1 MLSPGHIPR
10 HLIAPLF
17 IIFGLVCQLGEP
29 VRTRQKR
36 ETNIDQPR
44 MSSENGNLIF
54 SVSQTK
60 SIEFKTGSYG
70 KIKLNDDD
78 LTELLSQIHK
88 NKEEIAA
95 LKASV
100 LGSNQTVTNQI
111 AQLNTKLTEIEGRV
125 QQLQEKISW
134 KACSSNPCQ
143 NSGTCLNLLD
153 SFFCLCPN
161 NWKGATC
168 VEDVNE
174 CQIYAGTVMGCQN
187 GALCENTPG
196 SYRCSCSPEWYGPQ
210 CTSKHDDCKVG
221 SAELCVHGTC
231 VDLDRVQPDQPRYS
245 CVCDAGWRT
254 PNGGFSCTEDIDECS
269 LLNPPC
275 SQNPPVQCYNTIGSF
290 TCGPCPSGW
299 IGNGYS
305 CQDIDECQTNNGG
318 CSVAPMVKCMNTMG
332 SYHCGPCPPG
342 YEGDGRTCTQVDACS
357 INNGG
362 CHPLASCAPREEG
375 TLPICVCPPGYTG
388 DGYGQYGCL
397 HIGDICLKNNPCV
410 NGECKAGVSSYI
422 CVCHSGWTGTN
433 CTDNVNECASSPC
446 QNGGICMDIIDGYT
460 CNCTSGWTGFH
471 CETQTQACGGVL
483 IGLNGT
489 LRYPNNPGNEP
500 YGHDVSCSWVIKT
513 EPNKILRITFPY
525 FNLGT
530 GSDCSLTFLQIHDGE
545 TMSDFRLEKLCGN
558 TAPGQLY
565 SSHNALYIWFKSD
578 HKLDHGGFQINW
590 ESQDPVCGG
599 ELSES
604 HGSISSPGYPG
615 TYPPNRDCYW
625 TISVDPGLY
634 ITFAFGVLSLEHH
647 DNCENDYL
655 EIRDGILPHAPVLQK
670 YCSTISP
677 APLQTSGPSA
687 WIHFHS
693 DSATSDKGFHLTY
706 ITSSSGSACGG
717 TFSDTEGF
725 LVSPSWPD
733 PYTGDKQC
741 IYLIR
746 QASGEKINLKFT
758 HMDLESSA
766 GCSVTFIEI
775 RDGDTET
782 APLIDR
788 FCNSTIPAPIT
799 SSSETLWIKFK
810 SDPSATRSKFR
821 AFYQV
826 VCGGTLSG
834 AGVITT
840 PHYPNPYYRERSC
853 EWIITQPEGQVVM
866 FKFDNLNISSS
877 SECGSNYVEV
887 RDGPS
892 SESPLIGKYCGS
904 NVPPVIYSSQ
914 RSLNVKFLTDASSDN
929 HGFSASYRSLMEGCG
944 GTRTSP
950 EGTINSPG
958 YPNVYPHGVHCTW
971 VISIQPGN
979 LIRLSFT
986 SFNLEHSV
994 SCQYDYVEI
1003 YDNTTVTTGSRMGRY
1018 CGRSIPPTITSS
1030 GSTMLVLFVTDS
1042 AMGAEGFIANYV
1054 SINTS
1059 TACDVTYTEA
1069 TGVFTSPNY
1078 PNNYPTNSEC
1088 VYTISAA
1095 VNKQIRLNFTSFTIE
1110 SSTSCTKDYVEI
1122 RDGGYETSPLL
1133 GRFCRERPPVIIS
1146 HSNKLW
1152 VKFRSDSSF
1161 TYKGFE
1167 AHWDSA
1173 TTGCGGT
1180 LTALSGGFTSPNYP
1194 MPYYDN
1200 SECYWLLKS
1209 SSGNLL
1215 EIDFQHF
1222 DLEYHR
1228 NCERDYLAVYN
1239 GNSTVSNKLGQLCGQ
1254 TLPAPIRSTSN
1265 AMYVK
1270 MRTDSIMSHSGFLA
1284 NYRQVCEGVLISNRS
1299 QGILESLNY
1308 PDPYPNNKYCNWTI
1322 QTTTGNTIS
1331 YTFRTF
1337 QLDYICFYTYMKLFD
1352 GPNETAREIGTYCGS
1367 QLPPG
1372 GTTNGTSLHI
1382 VFQSQ
1387 SSSSHQGFQ
1396 LIWSVNGCGGDLSG
1410 PNGTFTSPGYPMKYP
1425 NNRECIWYITASP
1438 GSSIQVT
1445 ILDFDIE
1452 YHATCDFD
1460 VLEIYGGPELSSPR
1474 LAQLCTSRAPGNPL
1488 QVSSTGNAVTV
1499 RFKTD
1504 AYANGKG
1511 FNAAWRE
1518 VPGGCGGVF
1527 QAPSGEIHSPNYPRN
1542 YDHNTECSWL
1552 IRVDPGHR
1560 VLLNFTDFDIESPIF
1575 FSICSYDSLKIY
1587 DGENSDAQLLI
1598 TLCGSQIPSA
1608 VTSTQNTMFVRLRSD
1623 STTSH
1628 RGFSARFSE
1637 VCGSSIVADAIGGVI
1652 SSPLYPAKYPNN
1664 QNCSWIIK
1672 ALEPFNHVTI
1682 SFTDFRTEARNQNCT
1697 EDFVEILDGDNYASP
1712 SIGRFCGRVIPHPVT
1727 SLSNALVLRFVSNGY
1742 TNDKG
1747 FQASYSASLSA
1758 CGGTLHME
1766 SGAFNSPSYPD
1777 NYPANTECV
1786 WTILSSPG
1794 NRLMLS
1800 FMSFSLQSSDNCTRD
1815 YVEIREGNDTGLFL
1829 GRFCGDTLP
1838 SNVTS
1843 IVGHIFWVKFVSDD
1857 TGSGPGFRATFSHL
1871 FGNNIEGTYGQ
1882 IASPLWPRQYPH
1894 HSNYIWK
1901 VNVESGRIIEMRIL
1915 EIDIEDHASCSYD
1928 KLQIFDGPD
1937 THFHLI
1943 GIYCGVTPP
1952 PTLFSYGS
1960 AVTIQFLSDNSFSSK
1975 GFLLE
1980 WTAVNVSPGPP
1991 PTIAPGACGGV
2002 LQTGET
2008 PLFLF
2013 SPGWPDMYGVRL
2025 VCTWVIRSPG
2035 STVEL
2040 NLLSVDIEAH
2050 STCADDKLIIRD
2062 GDNNLAPEIST
2073 ICGRE
2078 VPGPI
2083 RSSGDAMFLYF
2094 ASDGSVSGRG
2104 FNASYHKSCG
2114 GYLHANRGVITS
2126 HNYPTSYIPNQNCT
2140 WHVMVTPGFTIVV
2153 HFEQTFEVVNTD
2165 GSCSGGDYIELRNG
2179 PDDSSP
2185 SLGNGK
2191 FCGTNPPSS
2200 VHTTD
2205 NELFVRFITD
2215 GSNEGKGFKL
2225 RYEAQ
2230 SLACGGTIYVT
2241 DSDPNGFVTSPNY
2254 PNAYPRNTECDWT
2267 IIVPDG
2273 EAVEIQ
2279 FQDQFYIEPSDNCS
2293 NSHLEIRDGAESSS
2307 RLLTKLCG
2315 NTKPVIY
2322 KSLGT
2327 AMYLSFR
2334 TDGSTPRAG
2343 FNAQYSIATCGG
2355 SHYGQSGIIQSPG
2368 YPTQNYPDSTSCE
2381 WSFTGPTGHYLI
2393 IRFESLDLQN
2403 SSNCSSDFV
2412 EIREYNATG
2421 KLLGTFCNNILP
2433 DELRT
2438 SDSFAYVKFVS
2449 DGSVNAKGFRLHY
2462 EASIE
2467 ECGGDINGV
2476 TGTILSPN
2484 YPNFYPHNRVCEW
2497 RITVPEGR
2505 RVTLTID
2512 DLRIQDHQDCNNDY
2526 VAVYNGYRNQSPLLE
2541 KLCGYEAPSAAIQS
2555 SGNTMKVL
2563 FITDGS
2569 IASGGFQATFTAME
2583 DAVCGGS
2590 LLIPTGGNFTSPGY
2604 NGTNNYTKNLNCEW
2618 TIQNPNTYNSTT
2630 YIEFTRL
2637 QLEAHQN
2644 CQNDFVEIRVDN
2656 AEGEVISR
2664 VCGRTKPSIPLAL
2677 VDPRI
2682 WVHFVSNAA
2691 VEDVGFS
2698 AKYLFTGCG
2707 GIQNAESGVVISPN
2721 YPNTYPALSHCA
2733 WLLEAPEGHIIT
2745 LSFAYLDLEHHP
2757 VCRWDSLTLV
2767 NGASPES
2774 PIIGQYCGTTSPG
2787 TIQSGSNKL
2796 LVIFNADHSANGNGF
2811 YANWTSDSLGCGG
2824 YIHADSGIIK
2834 SPGWPLN
2841 FPSNSRCTWTIQ
2853 THESSHFEL
2862 TFNENFNIPNSNGE
2876 CERSFLKVWSGNKE
2890 TDEVLLLRACG
2901 NTVPARVISPS
2912 SVVKLTFQSQD
2923 NQGSGFM
2930 ANFNSRCGAN
2940 FTKSSGRIV
2949 SLNYPNKYENNL
2961 NCNYTIQADNDMF
2974 IVLTF
2979 LTFELESSTSSY
2991 SCNRDRVQISG
3002 DVPTPGSSVNLCGN
3016 TIPAPI
3022 SSRGTMFI
3030 NLYTNSNVT
3039 MHGFMATYR
3048 MYPCG
3053 GTYNRS
3059 SGTLRS
3065 PTHSFTNYHN
3075 NMNCTYLITI
3085 EENKVIEL
3093 KFNEFDVEGSG
3104 SCSYDHVSIYDGS
3117 NIYGRYLG
3125 KFCGKVLPPVIRS
3138 QSNNLFLVFYT
3149 DGHTGGAGWR
3159 ASYRQTL
3166 GPEQGCGGYL
3176 TNTTGGFGS
3185 PDSNGDGKYD
3195 KSLDCVW
3202 NIVAPINKQINLT
3215 FSSFYLEAQSSGSCR
3230 YDYVKIFDGS
3240 STNSSLQGTY
3250 CGSALPAHFLSSS
3263 NTLTVWFVTDWMV
3276 ELAGFNATYIMSDLL
3291 CGGVYNATSS
3301 ITTTTSPN
3309 YPNHYPP
3316 FTNCMWTIDSPE
3328 KENVKVKIQ
3337 SFHLQAG
3344 TDCSSNYLEVKDSP
3358 AGALGQV
3365 HRYCGNETFEI
3376 PEFYSYGRT
3385 AVITFKS
3392 QEFVSGNGL
3401 TFTYQIANC
3410 SREYNQSF
3418 GYLKSPGWPGSYPNK
3433 LECDIILRAPEKHS
3447 ISLFFHSFHLE
3458 DISSTCYDF
3467 LEVRNGSTRDSP
3479 LLATLC
3485 GNTLPNPIFPK
3496 NNILHLFFKS
3506 DIITSKDGYEITWTS
3521 SPTGCGGTL
3530 FGDHGSFTSP
3540 EYPASYGNNTDCEW
3554 KVAAPSGRTISLG
3567 FPAFTIDD
3575 PGNCEKN
3582 YLRIYDGPDAA
3593 STLLRTLCGSDGDL
3607 AEVNGSS
3614 HHMFIKFHA
3623 DYAVIPSFFRI
3634 VWSS

>member
-1 MLSPGHIPR
+1 MLSPGHILR

-17 IIFGLVCQLGEP
+17 IISGLVCQLGEP

-111 AQLNTKLTEIEGRV
+111 AQLNAK
-125 QQLQEKISW
+125 KISW

-174 CQIYAGTVMGCQN
+174 CQVYAGTVMGCQN

-231 VDLDRVQPDQPRYS
+231 VDLDRVQPDQ
-245 CVCDAGWRT
+245 
-254 PNGGFSCTEDIDECS
+254 
-269 LLNPPC
+269 
-275 SQNPPVQCYNTIGSF
+275 
-290 TCGPCPSGW
+290 
-299 IGNGYS
+299 
-305 CQDIDECQTNNGG
+305 
-318 CSVAPMVKCMNTMG
+318 
-332 SYHCGPCPPG
+332 
-342 YEGDGRTCTQVDACS
+342 
-357 INNGG
+357 
-362 CHPLASCAPREEG
+362 
-375 TLPICVCPPGYTG
+375 
-388 DGYGQYGCL
+388 
-397 HIGDICLKNNPCV
+397 
-410 NGECKAGVSSYI
+410 
-422 CVCHSGWTGTN
+422 
-433 CTDNVNECASSPC
+433 
-446 QNGGICMDIIDGYT
+446 
-460 CNCTSGWTGFH
+460 
-471 CETQTQACGGVL
+471 
-483 IGLNGT
+483 
-489 LRYPNNPGNEP
+489 
-500 YGHDVSCSWVIKT
+500 
-513 EPNKILRITFPY
+513 
-525 FNLGT
+525 
-530 GSDCSLTFLQIHDGE
+530 
-545 TMSDFRLEKLCGN
+545 
-558 TAPGQLY
+558 
-565 SSHNALYIWFKSD
+565 
-578 HKLDHGGFQINW
+578 
-590 ESQDPVCGG
+590 
-599 ELSES
+599 
-604 HGSISSPGYPG
+604 
-615 TYPPNRDCYW
+615 
-625 TISVDPGLY
+625 
-634 ITFAFGVLSLEHH
+634 
-647 DNCENDYL
+647 
-655 EIRDGILPHAPVLQK
+655 K

-693 DSATSDKGFHLTY
+693 DR
-706 ITSSSGSACGG
+706 
-717 TFSDTEGF
+717 F

-733 PYTGDKQC
+733 PYTGRQEC
-741 IYLIR
+741 TYVIR
-746 QASGEKINLKFT
+746 QASGEKSTLNLPT
-758 HMDLESSA
+758 LDPVSSR
-766 GCSVTFIEI
+766 S
-775 RDGDTET
+775 RHN
-782 APLIDR
+782 PR
-788 FCNSTIPAPIT
+788 PPHK
-799 SSSETLWIKFK
+799 SSSKTLWIKVK
-810 SDPSATRSKFR
+810 LILQQQGPSYEPFTKCK
-821 AFYQV
+821 
-826 VCGGTLSG
+826 VCGGILSG

-892 SESPLIGKYCGS
+892 SESTLIGKYCGS

-944 GTRTSP
+944 GTRTTP

-1030 GSTMLVLFVTDS
+1030 SSTMLVLFVTDS
-1042 AMGAEGFIANYV
+1042 AMGEEGFIANYV
-1054 SINTS
+1054 SINAS
-1059 TACDVTYTEA
+1059 TACLCHYTEA
-1069 TGVFTSPNY
+1069 YRSVHVSDY
-1078 PNNYPTNSEC
+1078 PNNYPTNMNVC
-1088 VYTISAA
+1088 
-1095 VNKQIRLNFTSFTIE
+1095 
-1110 SSTSCTKDYVEI
+1110 
-1122 RDGGYETSPLL
+1122 
-1133 GRFCRERPPVIIS
+1133 
-1146 HSNKLW
+1146 
-1152 VKFRSDSSF
+1152 
-1161 TYKGFE
+1161 
-1167 AHWDSA
+1167 
-1173 TTGCGGT
+1173 CGGT

-1352 GPNETAREIGTYCGS
+1352 GPNETAREIGTYCGT

-1372 GTTNGTSLHI
+1372 GTTNGTSLHV

-1452 YHATCDFD
+1452 YHATCDYD

-1504 AYANGKG
+1504 ASANGKG

-1747 FQASYSASLSA
+1747 FHASYSASLSA

-1766 SGAFNSPSYPD
+1766 SGAFNSPSYPG

-1928 KLQIFDGPD
+1928 RLQIFDGPD

-2165 GSCSGGDYIELRNG
+2165 GSCGGGDYIELRNG

-2215 GSNEGKGFKL
+2215 ASNEGKGFKL

-2241 DSDPNGFVTSPNY
+2241 DSDPNGLVTSPNY

-2307 RLLTKLCG
+2307 RLLAKLCG

-2334 TDGSTPRAG
+2334 TDGSTPRSG

-2355 SHYGQSGIIQSPG
+2355 SHYGQRGIIQSPG

-2403 SSNCSSDFV
+2403 SSNCSSDW
-2412 EIREYNATG
+2412 EIREYNAT
-2421 KLLGTFCNNILP
+2421 
-2433 DELRT
+2433 
-2438 SDSFAYVKFVS
+2438 
-2449 DGSVNAKGFRLHY
+2449 
-2462 EASIE
+2462 

-2512 DLRIQDHQDCNNDY
+2512 DLRVQDHQDCNNDY

-2541 KLCGYEAPSAAIQS
+2541 KLCGYEAPGTAIQS

-2644 CQNDFVEIRVDN
+2644 CQNDFVEIRVGN

-2767 NGASPES
+2767 NGASPGS

-2862 TFNENFNIPNSNGE
+2862 TFNENFNIPDSNGE

-2901 NTVPARVISPS
+2901 NTVPARVISPG

-2923 NQGSGFM
+2923 NQGSGFK

-2974 IVLTF
+2974 IVLSF

-2991 SCNRDRVQISG
+2991 SCNRDRVQIIG

-3016 TIPAPI
+3016 TIPAPK
-3022 SSRGTMFI
+3022 SSRGTMSI

-3075 NMNCTYLITI
+3075 NMNCTYLITV

-3104 SCSYDHVSIYDGS
+3104 SCSFDHVSIYDGS

-3230 YDYVKIFDGS
+3230 YDYVKLIRR
-3240 STNSSLQGTY
+3240 
-3250 CGSALPAHFLSSS
+3250 H
-3263 NTLTVWFVTDWMV
+3263 TVNVVVFVTDWTV
-3276 ELAGFNATYIMSDLL
+3276 ELAGFNATYIMSD
-3291 CGGVYNATSS
+3291 Y
-3301 ITTTTSPN
+3301 
-3309 YPNHYPP
+3309 
-3316 FTNCMWTIDSPE
+3316 
-3328 KENVKVKIQ
+3328 
-3337 SFHLQAG
+3337 
-3344 TDCSSNYLEVKDSP
+3344 
-3358 AGALGQV
+3358 
-3365 HRYCGNETFEI
+3365 
-3376 PEFYSYGRT
+3376 
-3385 AVITFKS
+3385 
-3392 QEFVSGNGL
+3392 
-3401 TFTYQIANC
+3401 C

-3458 DISSTCYDF
+3458 SISSTCYDS

-3506 DIITSKDGYEITWTS
+3506 DIITSRDGYEITWTS

-3554 KVAAPSGRTISLG
+3554 TVAAPSGRTISLG